1 MVGRLRGA
9 PLFLREHPE
18 VRWWHVALSALSHIA
33 GDEIVHG
40 LNDIG
45 AGDYYCPTYLRHSG
59 RFIHWQ
65 DSRMLVTTLLVPQA
79 RDHSAEKSGGAEV
92 HADEL
97 REELL
102 KFRRDLDHP
111 PMDYQSMTAAQRK
124 LAYERLSLAAAQATK
139 IAETA
144 VRSLDELV
152 KSTQRDPLTDTPNRT
167 LMLDRMKNALM
178 MARRRA
184 SRLAV
189 MFLDLD
195 NFKRVNDTNGHG
207 CGDEVLKTVARRLES
222 VVRDSDTV
230 SRFGGDEFVVLLPEI
245 ARAADAGL
253 IAEKMIDALSEID
266 GLPSGVAGVRAS
278 IGISLFPEDGAEVA
292 VLLESADA
300 AMYRA
305 KKVEGSSHRFSGDHP
320 AVTDG
325 SIRHACNEVLS
336 AENDQNMRQA
346 NQRLVLSVLGKE
358 PADSETEAMHGRR
371 VRFLAMVAHELR
383 HPLAPIRAAAEMV
396 RRAGGDEAM
405 LERMHVVVEQQ
416 VTHMARLVDDLLDE
430 SRVDS
435 GKFRM
440 EHARID
446 VSAVLQQVVDSWQPA
461 VLLKRQSLTLRLPAD
476 GLWVQGDA
484 DRLAQVFGNLLDNA
498 VKYTP
503 EGGQI
508 KVLARGTAKHVAI
521 RVSDSGM
528 GLQSDAMECIFDL
541 FARGTSA
548 MAVHKGGLG
557 IGLAVARELVEAHE
571 GEICAKSAGEDQ
583 GSSFDVTLPADV
595 QANTATT

>member
-1 MVGRLRGA
+1 MALR
-9 PLFLREHPE
+9 
-18 VRWWHVALSALSHIA
+18 ALSHIA
-33 GDEIVHG
+33 GRKIVQG
-40 LNDIG
+40 LNDVG
-45 AGDYYCPTYLRHSG
+45 ASDYYFPAYLRHSG
-59 RFIHWQ
+59 RFILWL
-65 DSRMLVTTLLVPQA
+65 DSRMSLTTLPAPQV
-79 RDHSAEKSGGAEV
+79 RDRSVEPTVGAEV

-102 KFRRDLDHP
+102 KFRRDLDQP
-111 PMDYQSMTAAQRK
+111 PLDYQRMTTAQRK

-152 KSTQRDPLTDTPNRT
+152 KATQRDPLTDTPNRT
-167 LMLDRMKNALM
+167 LMLDRMNNALM

-195 NFKRVNDTNGHG
+195 HFKRVNDSHGHAR
-207 CGDEVLKTVARRLES
+207 GDEVLRMVARRLES

-253 IAEKMIDALSEID
+253 IAEKMIAALADPD
-266 GLPSGVAGVRAS
+266 GMPSAITAVRAS
-278 IGISLFPEDGAEVA
+278 IGISLFPEDGGEVPT
-292 VLLESADA
+292 LLESADA

-305 KKVEGSSHRFSGDHP
+305 KNVEGSSYRFSCER
-320 AVTDG
+320 AEVTDG
-325 SIRHACNEVLS
+325 GARQACNEILS
-336 AENDQNMRQA
+336 AENDQSIRQA
-346 NQRLVLSVLGKE
+346 NERLVLSVLAKE
-358 PADSETEAMHGRR
+358 AQVDSESEAMHGRR

-396 RRAGGDEAM
+396 RNARGNEGL
-405 LERMHVVVEQQ
+405 LERMHHVIEKQVV
-416 VTHMARLVDDLLDE
+416 HMARLVDDLLDE
-430 SRVDS
+430 TRADS

-440 EHARID
+440 QHERID
-446 VSAVLQQVVDSWQPA
+446 VSGILQQAVDSWQPA
-461 VLLKRQSLTLRLPAD
+461 AVLKGQALTLRLPEG

-484 DRLAQVFGNLLDNA
+484 GRLAQVFGNLLDNA

-503 EGGQI
+503 EGGRI
-508 KVLARGTAKHVAI
+508 RVLACRAPGLVAI
-521 RVSDSGM
+521 RVSDNGM
-528 GLQSDAMECIFDL
+528 GLPSDAMECIFDL
-541 FARGTSA
+541 FARGTAA

-557 IGLAVARELVEAHE
+557 IGLAVARELVEAHR
-571 GEICAKSAGEDQ
+571 GEIRAKSAGEDR
-583 GSSFDVTLPADV
+583 GSSFDVALPVDAE
-595 QANTATT
+595 ANSTST